1 MKRFSKILT
10 LLLATAVILT
20 AFAVVALA
28 TEPLPDPVVKYE
40 DNFDSYEIGVYLGDN
55 NKKVGWFETAG
66 QEGNTNKYLV
76 HYGKPHSGTNATSFL
91 GGVLYSYGTSKQLTN
106 IVDYP
111 YAAFEFDIMKP
122 TDSYST
128 FSFGTYIKDQSGNI
142 KPINVSV
149 KSSSIAQ
156 FFPSE
161 KYVWARGTVIFKYHS
176 ETADNVKTG
185 YLSIYL
191 YVNGKEAYKSE
202 KAGKFVYNTEGL
214 YSGKAENE
222 LYLTDF
228 RFDTSSTG
236 NTNSTN
242 KTIIDNAKLK
252 VYQSV
257 YGIDDIVSAAYPEGY
272 TFPYTKTR
280 ALFNGVGYENV
291 SEAIAKANEGDTV
304 ILRDNADNVMI
315 DKAITID
322 ANIYD
327 ENGAATGNYYAVNW
341 DTDKNFAAAV
351 ENGKYTFISTDADT
365 GYDIEVISDG
375 KSVYYKDVDFHNA
388 VANAPAG
395 ALVKLHGDVDTNCG
409 NIKVS
414 RTVTIDLNG
423 YDIRRVFECGIKYEA
438 LANGDGTYTY
448 STSTELE
455 RINLSADTDVR
466 KISSTGL
473 NLFTVLEND
482 TVFTITSSREG
493 SEIYAV
499 VMNVNTWYTAE
510 GEKLDHTKTTFR
522 TSNLCSIPGDTV
534 NEFNL
539 SNVTVYSTMLL
550 AQTGTSATITVN
562 IDNIKHFAMRPT
574 AGDTY
579 IYYYFQTFSFV
590 NKLSVKFNATNSLFY
605 NHVSNELI
613 RSFSGSVTETKL
625 FITFTNCDIIKDN
638 DTYTTG
644 IINALAS
651 GMTHRAKILFSNC
664 RILDTGAP
672 AGAYVSHGTYASI
685 MNYVT
690 NPTVCPAADEG
701 FERVSIP
708 NHIVSYV
715 VPTVTNFTLDP
726 NSTLPMPSFTYATKP
741 LSIKYNTVAT
751 KAVNVTW
758 IKDGEV
764 YKTETLYPGKDSFE
778 GHVFRIVLEN
788 DSYRDAVYQWVNAE
802 GKVSDAQFYWDAEQ
816 VYTATEKVD
825 GKYKYIAGLKD
836 AMMNLSYLGHFAYN
850 LYAPVVEGVTVNK
863 IGDYA
868 PGKAMIDGREYYV
881 SNAGWIS
888 PAELLTPQTKKYVNY
903 TIDGVSYSVEFTLDI
918 TLYIEQLFK
927 NPATTAQEKD
937 TVIKLMAYS
946 EEVYKLKGLLT
957 EENKAKFDAFF
968 TEYSEGNRPAYVSE
982 YPVSE
987 IHTVDETFSTYV
999 KSFGFAIYTS
1009 LNRMSFV
1016 ATINADAAA
1025 AGYKLTVNGISN
1037 GFESKTVNNSD
1048 GSVSYYTDNTHVSRI
1063 IRAVIVVSVLDSSG
1077 KVVASTNY
1085 SFATYAKSIDSN
1097 AEGANVVYSFYTF
1110 AKSAAK
1116 TREYLST
1123 L

>member
-40 DNFDSYEIGVYLGDN
+40 DNFDSHEIGDYLGDN
-55 NKKVGWFETAG
+55 KAKVGWFEAAA

-76 HYGKPHSGTNATSFL
+76 HYGKPHTGSNATSFL
-91 GGVLYSYGTSKQLTN
+91 TGTYSYGTSKQLTN
-106 IVDYP
+106 IADYP

-122 TDSYST
+122 TDLYST
-128 FSFGTYIKDQSGNI
+128 FSFGTYIKDSTGNI
-142 KPINVSV
+142 KPTNVSV
-149 KSSSIAQ
+149 KSSSITE

-161 KYVWARGTVIFKYHS
+161 NYVWARGTVIFKYHS
-176 ETADNVKTG
+176 ETVDNVKTG

-191 YVNGKEAYKSE
+191 YVNGKEVYKSE
-202 KAGKFVYNTEGL
+202 KAGKFVYNAEGL
-214 YSGKAENE
+214 YSGKTEKE

-228 RFDTSSTG
+228 RFDTSSVG

-252 VYQSV
+252 VYQNVYSV
-257 YGIDDIVSAAYPEGY
+257 EDIAAAAYPNGY

-280 ALFNGVGYENV
+280 ALLNGVGYE
-291 SEAIAKANEGDTV
+291 SIAEAIAKANKGDTV
-304 ILRDNADNVMI
+304 ALRDNAGNVMI

-327 ENGAATGNYYAVNW
+327 ENGVATGNYYVVNW
-341 DTDKNFAAAV
+341 DTDNNFGATI
-351 ENGKYTFISTDADT
+351 ENGKYTFTSDQTNP

-375 KSVYYKDVDFHNA
+375 KSSYYKDVDFHNA
-388 VANAPAG
+388 VANAPDG
-395 ALVKLHGDVDTNCG
+395 SLVKLHGDVDTNCG

-438 LANGDGTYTY
+438 FANGDGTYTY

-473 NLFTVLEND
+473 NFFTILEND

-499 VMNVNTWYTAE
+499 VMNTNTWYTAE

-605 NHVSNELI
+605 NHVSNELV

-638 DTYTTG
+638 DTYTTTISNG
-644 IINALAS
+644 LAS
-651 GMTHRAKILFSNC
+651 GMTHRAKVLFKNC

-672 AGAYVSHGTYASI
+672 TGAYVSHGTYASI
-685 MNYVT
+685 KNYAT

-708 NHIVSYV
+708 DYTVSYV
-715 VPTVTNFTLDP
+715 VPTVTNFTVDP
-726 NSTLPMPSFTYATKP
+726 NSATSMPLFTYATKTIN
-741 LSIKYNTVAT
+741 IKYNTVAT

-758 IKDGEV
+758 VKDGEV

-778 GHVFRIVLEN
+778 GPVFRLVLEN
-788 DSYRDAVYQWVNAE
+788 DSYRDAVYQWVNAD
-802 GKVSDAQFYWDAEQ
+802 GKASDAEFFWDAEQ

-836 AMMNLSYLGHFAYN
+836 AMFNMGYLGHFAYN
-850 LYAPVVEGVTVNK
+850 LYAPVVEGVTINS

-868 PGKAMIDGREYYV
+868 PGKVKIDGREYYV

-888 PAELLTPQTKKYVNY
+888 PANLLTPQTKYIKY
-903 TIDGVSYSVEFTLDI
+903 TIDGVSYSVAFALDV

-937 TVIKLMAYS
+937 TIIKLMAYS
-946 EEVYKLKGLLT
+946 EEVYKIKGALT
-957 EENKAKFDAFF
+957 EENKTKFDAFF
-968 TEYSEGNRPAYVSE
+968 AEYNEGTRPAYVSE
-982 YPVSE
+982 YPDSE
-987 IHTVDETFSTYV
+987 LHTIDETFATYV

-1016 ATINADAAA
+1016 ATLNADAAA
-1025 AGYKLTVNGISN
+1025 AGYKLTVNGISD
-1037 GFESKTVNNSD
+1037 GFGSNIVNNSD
-1048 GSVSYYTDNTHVSRI
+1048 GSVSYYTNNNHVSKI
-1063 IRAVIVVSVLDSSG
+1063 IRSVIVVSVLDSSG
-1077 KVVASTNY
+1077 TVVASTNY

-1097 AEGANVVYSFYTF
+1097 AEGANIVYSFYTF

-1116 TREYLST
+1116 TREYLAT